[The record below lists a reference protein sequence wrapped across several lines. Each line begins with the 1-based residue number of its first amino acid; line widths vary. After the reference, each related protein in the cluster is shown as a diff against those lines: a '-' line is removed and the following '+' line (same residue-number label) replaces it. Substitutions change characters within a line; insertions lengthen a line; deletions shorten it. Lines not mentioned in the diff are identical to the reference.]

1 MIDQQELLEK
11 RETEDLERRWRQGS
25 IEMLVIFLVLVG
37 FWAGISLLTQYGPQ
51 PVSQGSLSLKPSA
64 PPS

>member
-1 MIDQQELLEK
+1 MIDHQELVEK
-11 RETEDLERRWRQGS
+11 RETEDLERRWRRGY
-25 IEMLVIFLVLVG
+25 IEMLVVFLVLAG
-37 FWAGISLLTQYGPQ
+37 FWAGISLLTQHGPQ